1 MWTKKDRVL
10 AVLNGEL
17 ADRPPVSAWRHF
29 VDKEHSGSALFVE
42 AMLDWHHTYDWD
54 YVKLQ
59 PRASYYEEAWGGV
72 FDFDNYEGVLPK
84 CVKGPIGCAEDLEK
98 ITVLPGDHGAFAE
111 QRQ

>member
-1 MWTKKDRVL
+1 MWTKKERVL

-29 VDKEHSGSALFVE
+29 IEKEHSGVGLFAE
-42 AMLDWHHTYDWD
+42 TMLDWHRTYDWD

-84 CVKGPIGCAEDLEK
+84 CVKGPIGLSL
-98 ITVLPGDHGAFAE
+98 IHI
-111 QRQ
+111 